1 MSIFS
6 IGLSGLNAAQ
16 NALNTTSNNISNV
29 YTPGYNRELTLLS
42 ERNGSGGVTVE
53 DIQRQFDSFVAGQL
67 NRANSET
74 SALSSYVTQVSQI
87 DNLLADQT
95 AGLAPLMQD
104 FFASFEDLVSA
115 PSDPAARQG
124 VIGAADTLSAQF
136 RAFDEYLN
144 DMQDGI
150 NQQVRDE
157 ITQINNTASQ
167 IANLNREIALAK
179 AKHGEAPNS
188 LLNQRDQL
196 VADLSMQVDVELSV
210 QESGTYNLSIGNG
223 QPIVAGSRSFELEA
237 IASASDPARSV
248 VGYHDSA
255 GNTIELKQNAISGGS
270 LGGLLSFRSEAL
282 DKTQNQLGQL
292 AVTLS
297 SAINEQHR
305 AGFDLNGDAGGDMF
319 TLAEPRTLSNANNSG
334 TAELSASF
342 GDLSALVASDYELKV
357 SDAASGEFQVTRLDS
372 GERFTATLD
381 ANGEL
386 SFGGV
391 VIQVDD
397 PTALAEG
404 DRYQLQPVRGAA
416 GAMENVIRDT
426 DAIAAGAGGGSGDN
440 ENALALQQLQKQNL
454 VGGSST
460 FNGAYAIMVSDVGS
474 STNIAQVNLDARQGL
489 SEQLYALQQS
499 ESGVNLDEE
508 AANLIRYQQ
517 FYQAN
522 AKVIQT
528 ASTVLDEILGLR

>member
-6 IGLSGLNAAQ
+6 IGLSGLSAAQ

-42 ERNGSGGVTVE
+42 ERNGLGGVTVD

-67 NRANSET
+67 NRANSQT
-74 SALSSYVTQVSQI
+74 SALGSYVTQISQI
-87 DNLLADQT
+87 DNLLADQD
-95 AGLAPLMQD
+95 AGLAPLMQN
-104 FFASFEDLVSA
+104 FFSAFEDLVSA

-136 RAFDEYLN
+136 RSFDEFLN

-150 NQQVRDE
+150 NSQIRDE
-157 ITQINNTASQ
+157 ITQVNNTAAQ

-196 VADLSMQVDVELSV
+196 VADLSTRIDVELSV

-237 IASASDPARSV
+237 VASASDPARSV
-248 VGYHDSA
+248 VGYHDAA
-255 GNTIELKQNAISGGS
+255 GNLVELKQDSISGGS
-270 LGGLLSFRSEAL
+270 LGGLLSFRTEAL

-292 AVTLS
+292 AVTLA

-319 TLAEPRTLSNANNSG
+319 SVGEPRALRNANNTGS
-334 TAELSASF
+334 AEFSAAFS
-342 GDLSALVASDYELKV
+342 DLGQLAATDYELKV
-357 SDAASGEFQVTRLDS
+357 TDAASGEFQVTRVDN
-372 GERFTATLD
+372 GERVTATLD
-381 ANGEL
+381 ANGQL
-386 SFGGV
+386 NFGGV
-391 VIQVDD
+391 VLTIDD
-397 PTALAEG
+397 AAALADG
-404 DRYQLQPVRGAA
+404 DRFSLQPVRGTAS
-416 GAMENVIRDT
+416 AMENLIADT
-426 DAIAAGAGGGSGDN
+426 SAIAAGAGGGSGDN
-440 ENALALQQLQKQNL
+440 ENALALQALQQKSL
-454 VGGSST
+454 VGGSAT
-460 FNGAYAIMVSDVGS
+460 FNGAYAIMVSDAGNL
-474 STNIAQVNLDARQGL
+474 TNIAQVNLDAREGL
-489 SEQLYALQQS
+489 SEQLAALQQS

-522 AKVIQT
+522 ARVIQT

>member
-319 TLAEPRTLSNANNSG
+319 TIAEPRTLSNANNSG

-440 ENALALQQLQKQNL
+440 ENALALQQLQQQNL

>member
-440 ENALALQQLQKQNL
+440 ENALALQQLQQQNL